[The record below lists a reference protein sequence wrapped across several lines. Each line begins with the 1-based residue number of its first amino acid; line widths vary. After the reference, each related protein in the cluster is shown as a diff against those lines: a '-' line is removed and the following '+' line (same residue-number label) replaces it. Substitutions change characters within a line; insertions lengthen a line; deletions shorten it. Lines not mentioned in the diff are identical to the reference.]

1 MSHPVFFHDQ
11 TLAYIKNDAMNVTVD
26 GQNSFELL
34 AREFQFYWRSFITE
48 ELTLNMQV
56 IEQVHGP
63 ISKQIQREIFKIV
76 WTPND

>member
-1 MSHPVFFHDQ
+1 MSHPVFQHDQ

-34 AREFQFYWRSFITE
+34 AREFQFYWRSFITQ

-63 ISKQIQREIFKIV
+63 IPKQVQLEIFKIV